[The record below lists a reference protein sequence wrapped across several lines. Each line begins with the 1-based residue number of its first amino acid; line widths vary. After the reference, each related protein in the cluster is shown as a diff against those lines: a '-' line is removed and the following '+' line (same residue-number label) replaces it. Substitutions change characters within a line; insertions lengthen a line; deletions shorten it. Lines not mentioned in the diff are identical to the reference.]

1 MAPLNVQEQTQPQDS
16 SWNPF
21 DAEEDQEI
29 RSTPTPEVKQGEAII
44 GEIDDILK
52 DMSDS
57 DEDNEFQSFV

>member
-1 MAPLNVQEQTQPQDS
+1 MAQLNMQEQKQPQDS
-16 SWNPF
+16 GSWNPF
-21 DAEEDQEI
+21 DGEADQEI

-57 DEDNEFQSFV
+57 DEDNEF